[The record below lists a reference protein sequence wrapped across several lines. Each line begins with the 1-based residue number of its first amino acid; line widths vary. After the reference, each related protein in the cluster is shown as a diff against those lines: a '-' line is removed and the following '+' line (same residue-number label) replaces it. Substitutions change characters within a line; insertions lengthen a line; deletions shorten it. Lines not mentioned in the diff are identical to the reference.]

1 MPGMFVEHGGR
12 LDNQSYE
19 KKRNTV
25 EEVREA
31 THIGFL
37 VFLIEVWL
45 VKFKWR
51 TIERI

>member
-1 MPGMFVEHGGR
+1 MPGMFVEHGGS

-31 THIGFL
+31 THIGFFSIFDRSL
-37 VFLIEVWL
+37 ARKV
-45 VKFKWR
+45 
-51 TIERI
+51 